1 MVLTAA
7 GEGVQGWILFT
18 VAAGWCPGTAC
29 CSVSGPRGVAA
40 TTTGCWPAH
49 QAAAVSG
56 PAGCSACVVCSTATL
71 CTTLSRQAVS
81 TPHSLTSIFRKLG
94 ARLLSGCIHQLRF
107 FIGKSL
113 THSLIAKMIS
123 KLQMSQQF
131 LVIMLSLPRHLTVQL
146 GPYLLSVPGPPG
158 RHMVCRARK
167 YVRKKFA
174 NPRKNKKFLF
184 RISVNCVGYPSGQMK
199 TIATSAHYTLDQK

>member
-1 MVLTAA
+1 
-7 GEGVQGWILFT
+7 
-18 VAAGWCPGTAC
+18 
-29 CSVSGPRGVAA
+29 
-40 TTTGCWPAH
+40 
-49 QAAAVSG
+49 
-56 PAGCSACVVCSTATL
+56 
-71 CTTLSRQAVS
+71 
-81 TPHSLTSIFRKLG
+81 
-94 ARLLSGCIHQLRF
+94 
-107 FIGKSL
+107 
-113 THSLIAKMIS
+113 MIS

-184 RISVNCVGYPSGQMK
+184 RISVNCVGYPRSQMK

>member
-1 MVLTAA
+1 
-7 GEGVQGWILFT
+7 
-18 VAAGWCPGTAC
+18 
-29 CSVSGPRGVAA
+29 
-40 TTTGCWPAH
+40 
-49 QAAAVSG
+49 
-56 PAGCSACVVCSTATL
+56 
-71 CTTLSRQAVS
+71 
-81 TPHSLTSIFRKLG
+81 
-94 ARLLSGCIHQLRF
+94 
-107 FIGKSL
+107 
-113 THSLIAKMIS
+113 MIS

-184 RISVNCVGYPSGQMK
+184 RISVNCVGYPRSQMK
-199 TIATSAHYTLDQK
+199 TIATSALLTKNNQTGTYFHILRGSGCGWRGPGGAARGQTAGWRAAAPALSPAEDPLKFASLQPGVGWLGGGAGPRPAHSPTP

>member
-40 TTTGCWPAH
+40 TTT
-49 QAAAVSG
+49 V
-56 PAGCSACVVCSTATL
+56 T
-71 CTTLSRQAVS
+71 
-81 TPHSLTSIFRKLG
+81 
-94 ARLLSGCIHQLRF
+94 ARLLAGTGCCSVWPGRLQCLCSLQHRHALHYTVATSRVHPTLTNKYISQTVDYYLAVYPNLRF

-131 LVIMLSLPRHLTVQL
+131 LIIMLSLPRHLTVQL

-184 RISVNCVGYPSGQMK
+184 RISVNCVGYPRSQMK
-199 TIATSAHYTLDQK
+199 TIATSAH